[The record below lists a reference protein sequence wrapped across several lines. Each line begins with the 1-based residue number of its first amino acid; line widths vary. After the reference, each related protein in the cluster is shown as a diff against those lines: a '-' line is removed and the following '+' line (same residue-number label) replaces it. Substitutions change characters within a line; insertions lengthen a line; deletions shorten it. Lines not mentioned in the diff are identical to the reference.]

1 MTRLRVSFSELIILE
16 MILRCVYRH
25 RIRLKYFYAGTC
37 ESAAFF
43 QQAPYIAGFQRR
55 ELKRER
61 GLFRLAAAK
70 DGNGRERAMAA
81 VRVNKG
87 ESFSEALTHRKQLRL
102 ANLVLR
108 QMIAHGPTLGA
119 PR

>member
-43 QQAPYIAGFQRR
+43 QQAPYIAGLQRR

-70 DGNGRERAMAA
+70 DGNGHGSERWL
-81 VRVNKG
+81 RF
-87 ESFSEALTHRKQLRL
+87 ELTKAKVFQRL
-102 ANLVLR
+102 LHTGNN
-108 QMIAHGPTLGA
+108 
-119 PR
+119 